1 MRIFALRIFCHLL
14 LLLQLQKY
22 QQSAP
27 CVVPAFT
34 PLHLPSYLYPKKLKV
49 VLKLRSTTRRGK
61 MVKCLLV
68 LRRCQS
74 GPGRGGGRR
83 QQRLTLLS
91 AFIMLLPILL
101 LATTSAA
108 SATSS
113 EVCSNNNNGDHHCDP
128 DRKSVV

>member
-1 MRIFALRIFCHLL
+1 
-14 LLLQLQKY
+14 
-22 QQSAP
+22 
-27 CVVPAFT
+27 
-34 PLHLPSYLYPKKLKV
+34 
-49 VLKLRSTTRRGK
+49 

-108 SATSS
+108 SAASS

-128 DRKSVV
+128 APPHLEDNAEDDLDLDLCLACPELYDNLQKTIKVKSLHQLQKVRIN